1 MKQGCTVN
9 LTLEYLG
16 RKWAMLILLEIYKGG
31 GRRRF
36 GELKE
41 CLDGITSKVLT
52 TRLKELE
59 GQGLVV
65 RMVDAQS
72 VPVKVEY
79 LLTPP
84 GEEVIGIIKDLKS
97 WALKWMIDNLDCQGQ
112 DCSSCDL

>member
-9 LTLEYLG
+9 MTLEYLG

-36 GELKE
+36 GELRASLE
-41 CLDGITSKVLT
+41 GITSKVLT

-59 GQGLVV
+59 EQGLVV
-65 RMVDAQS
+65 RSIDAKS

-79 LLTPP
+79 ALTEP
-84 GEEVIGIIKDLKS
+84 GAEVIDIIKDLKS
-97 WALKWMIDNLDCQGQ
+97 WALKWKIQNLDCKGQ
-112 DCSSCDL
+112 DCSSCTL